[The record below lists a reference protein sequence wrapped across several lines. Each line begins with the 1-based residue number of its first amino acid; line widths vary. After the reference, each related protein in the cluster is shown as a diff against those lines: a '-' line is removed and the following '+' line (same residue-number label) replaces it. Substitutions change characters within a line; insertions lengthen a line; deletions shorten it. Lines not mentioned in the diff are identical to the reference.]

1 MPLSFESKQFQVARQ
16 QYDINLDLSVDD
28 IGDDV
33 YAQDERASYVFR
45 CLLHVIS
52 LHRDYKCNINSCCIL
67 RMALRHVK
75 VNRASPSGKV
85 AWRFFYRR
93 KHYLTLKTLHARHKY
108 LADKQIHVRQKSLC
122 ALIGHWTWTSILRS
136 HHAPPTPIPI
146 TINTTITANTGL
158 RLIE

>member
-122 ALIGHWTWTSILRS
+122 ALIGHSLDVELAGVHTSLPHSNPHQYDHYRK
-136 HHAPPTPIPI
+136 HHVC
-146 TINTTITANTGL
+146 
-158 RLIE
+158 LI